1 MAVTATVEDNF
12 NFVGGLNTEGGFFVT
27 PKNSWVEGT
36 NTIPETD
43 GSARIRE
50 AIELENGYST
60 LSFTNGAVSN
70 YAPASSINNVFNT
83 AYVVHKWENIN
94 GNPNVSL
101 FVVQIGSNIYF
112 YDSSKAI
119 TSDYRKAF
127 DVDLLDYKIAQV
139 TQLDPTAAIQVVSFY
154 GNLLVTHKH
163 IDPLILVY
171 NDTNDTLD
179 VFEIKLRI
187 RDFKGIFTN
196 YSDNVEKTDAEW
208 VALGLKEAVVYNLLN
223 QGWNGS
229 QLNTYKSST
238 DRWPSNAKQWIFGK
252 DSNDD
257 FAVATLNKQEF
268 GSSPA
273 PRGRNILEAFDQAR
287 SYPNDYFGDLSVVA
301 PPVPASTESRFY
313 TDENGFLRSEVVEI
327 PGYTPDPTKLVENG
341 EFLRESYASRPSC
354 CTFFGGRAFYAGA
367 TSNVVN
373 SWVLYSQITENY
385 TKIGEC
391 YQKNDPT
398 AEVVSDLVDD
408 DGGLI
413 VIQNSGQIHAIK
425 SVGNAVLVFAAN
437 GIWSIY
443 GGDAGF
449 KATSYIV
456 DKVTDVGCIS
466 PLSVI
471 AVENSA
477 FYWSDEGI
485 YSVTVDSTG
494 LSKAENISNTK
505 VKTLYNDIPYLSKL
519 RCHGL
524 YDNVNKI
531 VYWMYGTNLDK
542 PAYKDTILA
551 ANLQMGAFYTLSFPQ
566 TAGIRLPA
574 IVGFNFTEPLVA
586 LEINDEI
593 VIGTDP
599 VVIGT
604 DPVIITAQIADNNLP
619 ILKFFTT
626 YTDYF
631 ITGVPPIINNERV
644 NFTFA
649 DLQKTSQ
656 LAEISFQD
664 FSGYIPGDALFF
676 APIFEPNAVTY
687 PRKYFITAYSL
698 GNNGPARAKTVQ
710 YLSVFCKRTETA
722 LDVLGQEVNPS
733 SCLLQTRWDFTDNT
747 NTGKWSD
754 EQQLYRYNRVFLNN
768 VSQTLSTGY
777 PLVITKNKIRGRG
790 KALQMKFEAETGKNM
805 HIYGWSMNFTGN
817 TNV

>member
-43 GSARIRE
+43 GSAKIRE
-50 AIELENGYST
+50 ALELENGYST
-60 LSFTNGAVSN
+60 LSFTDGSLSN
-70 YAPASSINNVFNT
+70 YAATSSISNVFTT

-94 GNPNVSL
+94 GNPDVS
-101 FVVQIGSNIYF
+101 FFAVQTGKFIYF
-112 YDSSKAI
+112 YDANKGI
-119 TSDYRKAF
+119 TSDYRKSF
-127 DVDLLDYKIAQV
+127 SVNLLDYKIDQV
-139 TQLDPTAAIQVVSFY
+139 TQLDSTAVIQVTSFY

-163 IDPLILVY
+163 INPLILVY
-171 NDTNDTLD
+171 NDTDDTLD
-179 VFEIKLRI
+179 VFEITLRI
-187 RDFKGIFTN
+187 RDFKGIFTG
-196 YSDNVEKTDAEW
+196 YPDNIEKTDAEW
-208 VALGLKEAVVYNLLN
+208 EALGLKEAVVYNLLN
-223 QGWNGS
+223 QGWNGQ
-229 QLNTYKSST
+229 QLGTYKTST
-238 DRWPSNAKQWIFGK
+238 GKWPSNTKQWIFGK

-257 FAVATLNKQEF
+257 FAVASLNKQEF

-273 PRGRNILEAFDQAR
+273 PKGRNILEAFDQAR
-287 SYPNDYFGDLSVVA
+287 SYPNDYFGDLNFVA
-301 PPVPASTESRFY
+301 PPVPASAESRFY
-313 TDENGFLRSEVVEI
+313 TDENGLLRSEIVEI
-327 PGYTPDPTKLVENG
+327 PGYTPDPVSIVSDDA
-341 EFLRESYASRPSC
+341 FLREAYDSRPSC
-354 CTFFGGRAFYAGA
+354 CAFFAGRAFYAGA
-367 TSNVVN
+367 TSNVAN
-373 SWVLYSQITENY
+373 SWVLYSQVSENY

-413 VIQNSGQIHAIK
+413 VIQNSGQVHAIK
-425 SVGNAVLVFAAN
+425 AVGNAVLVFAAN
-437 GIWSIY
+437 GVWSIY

-456 DKVTDVGCIS
+456 DKVTDVGCFN
-466 PLSVI
+466 PLSVVAI
-471 AVENSA
+471 ENSA

-485 YSVTVDSTG
+485 YTVTVDSTG

-505 VKTLYNDIPYLSKL
+505 IKTLYNDIPYLSKL

-524 YDNVNKI
+524 YDNINKI
-531 VYWMYGTNLDK
+531 VYWLYGTNLDK
-542 PAYKDTILA
+542 PAYKDTLLA
-551 ANLQMGAFYTLSFPQ
+551 ANLQMGAFYTLSFTQ

-574 IVGFNFTEPLVA
+574 ITGFNFTEPLVA
-586 LEINDEI
+586 LEIDDEV

-604 DPVIITAQIADNNLP
+604 DPVIITTQVADNNLP

-626 YTDYF
+626 HTNYLVSAPNT
-631 ITGVPPIINNERV
+631 ERV

-649 DLQKTSQ
+649 DLQKTNQ
-656 LAEISFQD
+656 FPETSFQD
-664 FSGYIPGDALFF
+664 FSGFTPSTETLSLI
-676 APIFEPNAVTY
+676 APTFEPYAVTY
-687 PRKYFITAYSL
+687 PRKYFITAYTL
-698 GNNGPARAKTVQ
+698 GNNGPARAKTAQ

-722 LDVLGQEVNPS
+722 LDELGQEMNPS
-733 SCLLQTRWDFTDNT
+733 SCFLQTRWDFTDNASA
-747 NTGKWSD
+747 GKWSD

-768 VSQTLSTGY
+768 VSQTLNTGY

-790 KALQMKFEAETGKNM
+790 KALQMKFEAEEGKNM
-805 HIYGWSMNFTGN
+805 HIYGWSVNFTGN